1 MPEVLTK
8 MDMQGFIIGLVI
20 VSVTLIVGV
29 YILATIQ
36 GTFVLNTIQY
46 NAAGTAL
53 TALNSGTSWLTILVV
68 VGFAVLVL
76 VLLNK
81 GLGSSATG
89 GNGQVY

>member
-1 MPEVLTK
+1 
-8 MDMQGFIIGLVI
+8 MDMQGFVIGVVII
-20 VSVTLIVGV
+20 SVTLIVGV

-36 GTFVLNTIQY
+36 GTFTANTISY

-53 TALNSGTSWLTILVV
+53 TALNSGTSWLTIIVV

-81 GLGSSATG
+81 GLGSSAAG
-89 GNGQVY
+89 GSASVY

>member
-1 MPEVLTK
+1 
-8 MDMQGFIIGLVI
+8 MDMQGFVIGVVII
-20 VSVTLIVGV
+20 SVTLIVGV

-36 GTFVLNTIQY
+36 GTFILNSVSY

-53 TALNSGTSWLTILVV
+53 TALNSGTSWLTIVVV

-81 GLGSSATG
+81 GLGSSAAG
-89 GNGQVY
+89 GNASVY

>member
-1 MPEVLTK
+1 
-8 MDMQGFIIGLVI
+8 MDMQGFVIGVVII
-20 VSVTLIVGV
+20 SVTLIVGV

-36 GTFVLNTIQY
+36 GTFTTNSVSY

-53 TALNSGTSWLTILVV
+53 TALNSGTSWLTIVVV

-81 GLGSSATG
+81 GLGSSAAG
-89 GNGQVY
+89 GTSSVY

>member
-1 MPEVLTK
+1 MAQ
-8 MDMQGFIIGLVI
+8 DMQGFVIGVVI

-36 GTFVLNTIQY
+36 GTFTANTISY

-53 TALNSGTSWLTILVV
+53 TALNGGTSWLTILVV

-76 VLLNK
+76 VMLNK
-81 GLGSSATG
+81 GLGGAAS
-89 GNGQVY
+89 GNAQVY

>member
-1 MPEVLTK
+1 
-8 MDMQGFIIGLVI
+8 MQGFIIGIVI

-29 YILATIQ
+29 YILATMQ
-36 GTFVLNTIQY
+36 GTFTTGTIQY

-68 VGFAVLVL
+68 VGFAVIVL

-81 GLGSSATG
+81 GLGSSAAG
-89 GNGQVY
+89 GGGSIY

>member
-1 MPEVLTK
+1 
-8 MDMQGFIIGLVI
+8 MQGFVIGVVII
-20 VSVTLIVGV
+20 SVTLIVGV

-36 GTFVLNTIQY
+36 GTFTANTVQY

-53 TALNSGTSWLTILVV
+53 TALNSGTSWLTIIVV

-81 GLGSSATG
+81 GLGGSAAG
-89 GNGQVY
+89 GGANVY